1 VRFVTYFYFCRCRCL
16 FRSRDDDDDDDDVS
30 DPREAP
36 NKRERRNKNFSLDA
50 EGWTRRFEGRFEGG
64 NVFDSY
70 FCALINLFFFSFAPR
85 AVYKRRNDGIHIIN
99 LGKTWDKLM
108 MAARI
113 IVATE
118 NPADV
123 ICQSARPYGQRAVLK
138 FAQYTGAKA
147 IAGRHMPG
155 TYTNQVDAQF
165 REPRVVIMTD
175 PRTDSQPISET
186 AYVNLPVIA
195 FCDTDSPLQYVDVA
209 IPANNK
215 AKHSIG
221 CLYYLLARMVLQM
234 RGSVSLQNP
243 WDVMVDL
250 FFYRD
255 PEELEAKEEEQK
267 AAKAAAAAGAGQE
280 GAGYDASAGYAQDTW
295 DEQQGGQGGQYAPV
309 NGNWDQAPAPS
320 GWDQQQGG
328 DFGAGYAPSGY

>member
-1 VRFVTYFYFCRCRCL
+1 
-16 FRSRDDDDDDDDVS
+16 
-30 DPREAP
+30 
-36 NKRERRNKNFSLDA
+36 
-50 EGWTRRFEGRFEGG
+50 
-64 NVFDSY
+64 
-70 FCALINLFFFSFAPR
+70 
-85 AVYKRRNDGIHIIN
+85 
-99 LGKTWDKLM
+99 M

-221 CLYYLLARMVLQM
+221 CLYYLLARMVLQI
-234 RGSVSLQNP
+234 L
-243 WDVMVDL
+243 
-250 FFYRD
+250 
-255 PEELEAKEEEQK
+255 
-267 AAKAAAAAGAGQE
+267 
-280 GAGYDASAGYAQDTW
+280 
-295 DEQQGGQGGQYAPV
+295 
-309 NGNWDQAPAPS
+309 
-320 GWDQQQGG
+320 
-328 DFGAGYAPSGY
+328 

>member
-1 VRFVTYFYFCRCRCL
+1 MESEFE
-16 FRSRDDDDDDDDVS
+16 RSRCDLFVFLRADNVAMMTFLCWYHLSFIVIIIIIGLSRLRGLLTSLSLVS
-30 DPREAP
+30 
-36 NKRERRNKNFSLDA
+36 FSLHF
-50 EGWTRRFEGRFEGG
+50 T
-64 NVFDSY
+64 
-70 FCALINLFFFSFAPR
+70 
-85 AVYKRRNDGIHIIN
+85 VYKRRNDGIHVIN

-155 TYTNQVDAQF
+155 TYTNQIDSEF

-195 FCDTDSPLQYVDVA
+195 L
-209 IPANNK
+209 
-215 AKHSIG
+215 
-221 CLYYLLARMVLQM
+221 
-234 RGSVSLQNP
+234 SLIHI
-243 WDVMVDL
+243 
-250 FFYRD
+250 
-255 PEELEAKEEEQK
+255 
-267 AAKAAAAAGAGQE
+267 
-280 GAGYDASAGYAQDTW
+280 
-295 DEQQGGQGGQYAPV
+295 
-309 NGNWDQAPAPS
+309 
-320 GWDQQQGG
+320 
-328 DFGAGYAPSGY
+328 

>member
-1 VRFVTYFYFCRCRCL
+1 MESEFE
-16 FRSRDDDDDDDDVS
+16 RSRWDMFVFLRADNVAMMTVLCWYHLSFIVIIIIIGLSRLKVVYSHLSLVS
-30 DPREAP
+30 
-36 NKRERRNKNFSLDA
+36 FSLHF
-50 EGWTRRFEGRFEGG
+50 T
-64 NVFDSY
+64 
-70 FCALINLFFFSFAPR
+70 
-85 AVYKRRNDGIHIIN
+85 VYKRRNDGIHVIN

-155 TYTNQVDAQF
+155 TYTNQIDSEC

-255 PEELEAKEEEQK
+255 PEELEAKEEEQE
-267 AAKAAAAAGAGQE
+267 AAKAAAAATGTE
-280 GAGYDASAGYAQDTW
+280 GAGYDASAGYAQDSW

-309 NGNWDQAPAPS
+309 SGNWDQAPAPT

>member
-1 VRFVTYFYFCRCRCL
+1 MESEFE
-16 FRSRDDDDDDDDVS
+16 RSRCDLFVFLRADNVAMMTVLCWYHLSFIVIIIIIIGLSRLKVVYSHLSLVS
-30 DPREAP
+30 
-36 NKRERRNKNFSLDA
+36 FSLHF
-50 EGWTRRFEGRFEGG
+50 T
-64 NVFDSY
+64 
-70 FCALINLFFFSFAPR
+70 
-85 AVYKRRNDGIHIIN
+85 VYKRRNDGIHVIN

-155 TYTNQVDAQF
+155 TYTNQIDSEF

-255 PEELEAKEEEQK
+255 PEELEAKEEEQE
-267 AAKAAAAAGAGQE
+267 AAKAAAAATGTE
-280 GAGYDASAGYAQDTW
+280 GAGYDASAGYAQDSG

-309 NGNWDQAPAPS
+309 SGNWDQAPAPT

>member
-1 VRFVTYFYFCRCRCL
+1 M
-16 FRSRDDDDDDDDVS
+16 
-30 DPREAP
+30 
-36 NKRERRNKNFSLDA
+36 
-50 EGWTRRFEGRFEGG
+50 G
-64 NVFDSY
+64 
-70 FCALINLFFFSFAPR
+70 
-85 AVYKRRNDGIHIIN
+85 N

-234 RGSVSLQNP
+234 RGSVSYKTRGTL
-243 WDVMVDL
+243 WWICSFTETRRSWKRRKRSKRRRKRRRRLV
-250 FFYRD
+250 RD
-255 PEELEAKEEEQK
+255 KKGLDTTPALATRKTRGTSNK
-267 AAKAAAAAGAGQE
+267 ADKA
-280 GAGYDASAGYAQDTW
+280 DNTRR
-295 DEQQGGQGGQYAPV
+295 
-309 NGNWDQAPAPS
+309 
-320 GWDQQQGG
+320 
-328 DFGAGYAPSGY
+328 

>member
-1 VRFVTYFYFCRCRCL
+1 ML
-16 FRSRDDDDDDDDVS
+16 
-30 DPREAP
+30 
-36 NKRERRNKNFSLDA
+36 
-50 EGWTRRFEGRFEGG
+50 
-64 NVFDSY
+64 
-70 FCALINLFFFSFAPR
+70 FFSFAPR

-280 GAGYDASAGYAQDTW
+280 RAGYDASAGYAQDSW

-320 GWDQQQGG
+320 GWEQQQGG